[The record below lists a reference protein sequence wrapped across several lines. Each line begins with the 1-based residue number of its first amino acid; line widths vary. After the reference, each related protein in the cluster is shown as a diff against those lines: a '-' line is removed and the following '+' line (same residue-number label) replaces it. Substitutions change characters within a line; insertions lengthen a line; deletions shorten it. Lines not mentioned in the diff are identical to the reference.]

1 MMQWWKKNLLIW
13 ENLTYE
19 IDIYLRIWWIFL
31 DFQRIIYDN
40 IMNDLSYIHILAKGR
55 GSDYTAI
62 NYWMTLVEAVITHT
76 GSYKRKICMHW
87 HTVLCI
93 VCVWW
98 WPKKKK
104 PITFIQR
111 YEMEKDSVICVQIFI
126 PISSV
131 CFSFWWLIQIQ
142 NFTLQWEWVLLSS
155 NHWIEPVPHQ
165 KKY

>member
-98 WPKKKK
+98 WQKKKTDNIY
-104 PITFIQR
+104 PEIWNGEGQR
-111 YEMEKDSVICVQIFI
+111 YLCANFHSNF
-126 PISSV
+126 V
-131 CFSFWWLIQIQ
+131 CLFLFLVAYSDTKLH
-142 NFTLQWEWVLLSS
+142 FTMRMS
-155 NHWIEPVPHQ
+155 IIII
-165 KKY
+165 